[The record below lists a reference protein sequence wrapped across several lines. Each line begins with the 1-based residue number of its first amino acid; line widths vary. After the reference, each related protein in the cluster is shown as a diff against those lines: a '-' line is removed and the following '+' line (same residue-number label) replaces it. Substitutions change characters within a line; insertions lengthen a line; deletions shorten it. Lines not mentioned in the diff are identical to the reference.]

1 MLGKYSVSG
10 TEDQGLPGGL
20 METTGVRCYP
30 SVPLPL
36 LSSVESTLTP
46 KKKLTVVVTEEVI
59 QRTPF
64 LQLRADALAQI

>member
-20 METTGVRCYP
+20 MERTGVRRYP
-30 SVPLPL
+30 AVPLLL

>member
-1 MLGKYSVSG
+1 
-10 TEDQGLPGGL
+10 
-20 METTGVRCYP
+20 METTEVRCYP

-46 KKKLTVVVTEEVI
+46 KQKLTVVVTKEVI